1 VEYFVGITLLQG
13 GEALLADRAISE
25 VVAKFKGATV
35 SIFDASE
42 LELGGITDALAPSL
56 FGDARIIVIKEIQDL
71 PAELGEEIAAYLEAQ
86 DESVELVLWH
96 KGGVKGKAL
105 LEKIKKVKPTLIA
118 CDVIKKD
125 GEKSDFI
132 RAEFKR
138 LGRTI
143 STEAVQALIDALG
156 SDLRELGGACSQLAA
171 DVVGGKMIDE
181 TDVLKFQNG
190 RIETTGFDVA
200 DAALDG
206 KRDTALIA
214 LRNALATGT
223 DPILITS
230 ALAGSLRTL
239 AKVSGAS
246 RGVKSF
252 DLAGPLGL
260 APWQIDKARRQLS
273 KWTPATLAGA
283 VVAVAQADADIK
295 GAAVD
300 PIHSLERA
308 IIAITSRV

>member
-1 VEYFVGITLLQG
+1 MGITLLQG
-13 GEALLADRAISE
+13 GESLLADRAISQII
-25 VVAKFKGATV
+25 AKFKGATV
-35 SIFDASE
+35 STLEAGE

-56 FGDARIIVIKEIQDL
+56 FGDSRVVVIKEIQDL
-71 PAELGEEIAAYLEAQ
+71 PAELGEEITAYLEAQ

-105 LEKIKKVKPTLIA
+105 LEKIKKLKPKVIP

-132 RAEFKR
+132 RSEFKR

-171 DVVGGKMIDE
+171 DVTAGKMIDE
-181 TDVLKFQNG
+181 TDVMKFQNG

-206 KRDTALIA
+206 RRDVALIA

-223 DPILITS
+223 DPVLITS

-273 KWTPATLAGA
+273 KWTPSTLAGA

>member
-13 GEALLADRAISE
+13 GEALLADRGISE
-25 VVAKFKGATV
+25 VIAKFKGATV
-35 SIFDASE
+35 TILDSSE

-71 PAELGEEIAAYLEAQ
+71 AAELGEEIATYLQAPE
-86 DESVELVLWH
+86 ESVELVLWH

-105 LEKIKKVKPTLIA
+105 LEKIKKVKPTVVA

-143 STEAVQALIDALG
+143 STEAVQALLDALG

-171 DVVGGKMIDE
+171 DVIVGKMIDE

-190 RIETTGFDVA
+190 RVETSGFDVA

-206 KRDTALIA
+206 KRDVALIA

-223 DPILITS
+223 DPVLITS

-246 RGVKSF
+246 RGAKSF

>member
-1 VEYFVGITLLQG
+1 MGITLLQG
-13 GEALLADRAISE
+13 GEALLADRGISE
-25 VVAKFKGATV
+25 VIAKFKGATV
-35 SIFDASE
+35 TILDSSE

-71 PAELGEEIAAYLEAQ
+71 AAELGEEIATYLEAPE
-86 DESVELVLWH
+86 ESVELVLWH

-105 LEKIKKVKPTLIA
+105 LEKIKKVKPTVVA

-143 STEAVQALIDALG
+143 STEAVQALLDALG

-171 DVVGGKMIDE
+171 DVIGGKMIDE

-190 RIETTGFDVA
+190 RVETSGFDVA

-206 KRDTALIA
+206 KRDVALIA

-223 DPILITS
+223 DPVLITS

-246 RGVKSF
+246 RGAKSF

>member
-1 VEYFVGITLLQG
+1 MGITLLQG
-13 GEALLADRAISE
+13 GESLLADRAISQI
-25 VVAKFKGATV
+25 VTKFKGATV
-35 SIFDASE
+35 STLEASE

-56 FGDARIIVIKEIQDL
+56 FGDSRVVVIKEIQDL
-71 PAELGEEIAAYLEAQ
+71 PAELGEEITSYLEAQ
-86 DESVELVLWH
+86 DESVELILWH
-96 KGGVKGKAL
+96 KGGIKGKAL
-105 LEKIKKVKPTLIA
+105 LEKIKKLKPTIIP

-132 RAEFKR
+132 RSEFKR

-171 DVVGGKMIDE
+171 DVTAGKMIDE
-181 TDVLKFQNG
+181 TDVMKFQNG

-206 KRDTALIA
+206 RRDVALIA

-223 DPILITS
+223 DPVLITS

-273 KWTPATLAGA
+273 KWTPSTLAGA

>member
-1 VEYFVGITLLQG
+1 MGITLLQG
-13 GEALLADRAISE
+13 GESLLADRAISQII
-25 VVAKFKGATV
+25 AKFKGATV
-35 SIFDASE
+35 STLEASE

-56 FGDARIIVIKEIQDL
+56 FGDSRVVVIKEIQDL
-71 PAELGEEIAAYLEAQ
+71 PTELGEEITSYLEAQ
-86 DESVELVLWH
+86 DESVELVLLH

-105 LEKIKKVKPTLIA
+105 LEKIKKLKPTIIP

-132 RAEFKR
+132 RSEFKR

-171 DVVGGKMIDE
+171 DVTAGKMIDE
-181 TDVLKFQNG
+181 TDVMKFQNG

-206 KRDTALIA
+206 RRDVALIA

-223 DPILITS
+223 DPVLITS

-273 KWTPATLAGA
+273 KWTPSTLAGA

>member
-1 VEYFVGITLLQG
+1 
-13 GEALLADRAISE
+13 
-25 VVAKFKGATV
+25 
-35 SIFDASE
+35 
-42 LELGGITDALAPSL
+42 
-56 FGDARIIVIKEIQDL
+56 
-71 PAELGEEIAAYLEAQ
+71 
-86 DESVELVLWH
+86 
-96 KGGVKGKAL
+96 
-105 LEKIKKVKPTLIA
+105 
-118 CDVIKKD
+118 
-125 GEKSDFI
+125 
-132 RAEFKR
+132 
-138 LGRTI
+138 
-143 STEAVQALIDALG
+143 LIDALG

-171 DVVGGKMIDE
+171 DVTAGKMIDE
-181 TDVLKFQNG
+181 TDVMKFQNG

-206 KRDTALIA
+206 RRDVALIA

-223 DPILITS
+223 DPVLITS

-273 KWTPATLAGA
+273 KWTPSTLAGA

>member
-1 VEYFVGITLLQG
+1 MGITLLQG

-25 VVAKFKGATV
+25 IISKFKGATV
-35 SIFDASE
+35 TQFVASE

-56 FGDARIIVIKEIQDL
+56 FGDSRIIVIKEIQDL
-71 PAELGEEIAAYLEAQ
+71 AAELGEEITSYLEAQ
-86 DESVELVLWH
+86 EESVELVLWH

-105 LEKIKKVKPTLIA
+105 IEKIKKVKPTVIA

-138 LGRTI
+138 LGRTV

-171 DVVGGKMIDE
+171 DVVAGKLIDE
-181 TDVLKFQNG
+181 TDVQKFQNG

-206 KRDTALIA
+206 RRDVALIA

-223 DPILITS
+223 DPVLITS

-283 VVAVAQADADIK
+283 VIAVAQADADIK

>member
-1 VEYFVGITLLQG
+1 MGITLLQG
-13 GEALLADRAISE
+13 GESLLADRAISQ
-25 VVAKFKGATV
+25 VIAKFKGATV
-35 SIFDASE
+35 STLEASE
-42 LELGGITDALAPSL
+42 LEFGGITDALAPSL
-56 FGDARIIVIKEIQDL
+56 FGDSRVIVIKEIQDL
-71 PAELGEEIAAYLEAQ
+71 AAELGEEITSYLEAQ

-105 LEKIKKVKPTLIA
+105 LEKIKKAKPMVIA

-132 RAEFKR
+132 RSEFKR

-171 DVVGGKMIDE
+171 DVTAGKMIDE
-181 TDVLKFQNG
+181 TDVMKFQNG

-206 KRDTALIA
+206 RRDVALIA

-223 DPILITS
+223 DPVLITS

-273 KWTPATLAGA
+273 KWTPSTLAGA